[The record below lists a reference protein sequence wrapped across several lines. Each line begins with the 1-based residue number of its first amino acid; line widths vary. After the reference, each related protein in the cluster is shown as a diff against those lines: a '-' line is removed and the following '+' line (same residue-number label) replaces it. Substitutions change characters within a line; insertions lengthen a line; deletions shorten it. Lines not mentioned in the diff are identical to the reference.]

1 MENSKISQLLDDAR
15 EKFKEAYTQGIVDGI
30 TELKETIKD
39 DKIDTIDGFIS
50 VCNQFINKFGDEEKV
65 PEELKDN
72 GMSQEGFQS
81 FLDSMETMEFYDK
94 LNPDISNQ
102 DIDEDDEVNDV
113 LADLPEEDVIGG
125 E

>member
-1 MENSKISQLLDDAR
+1 MENSKISQLLDDVR

-30 TELKETIKD
+30 TGLKEAIKD

-81 FLDSMETMEFYDK
+81 LLDSMETMEYYDK
-94 LNPDISNQ
+94 LYPNITNEE
-102 DIDEDDEVNDV
+102 IDVDDEVNDV
-113 LADLPEEDVIGG
+113 LTDLPEDNVIGG
-125 E
+125 

>member
-1 MENSKISQLLDDAR
+1 MENSKISHLLDDVR

-30 TELKETIKD
+30 TELKEAIKD

-81 FLDSMETMEFYDK
+81 LLDSMETMEYYDK
-94 LNPDISNQ
+94 LYPNITNEE
-102 DIDEDDEVNDV
+102 IDVDDEVNDV
-113 LADLPEEDVIGG
+113 LEGLPEDDVIGG
-125 E
+125 

>member
-1 MENSKISQLLDDAR
+1 MENSKISKLLDEAR
-15 EKFKEAYTQGIVDGI
+15 DTFKEAYTQGIVDGI
-30 TELKETIKD
+30 TGLKEAIKD

-81 FLDSMETMEFYDK
+81 LLDSMETMEFYDK
-94 LNPDISNQ
+94 LYPNITNEE
-102 DIDEDDEVNDV
+102 IDVDDEVNDV
-113 LADLPEEDVIGG
+113 LEGLPEDDVIGG
-125 E
+125 

>member
-1 MENSKISQLLDDAR
+1 MESLKISQLLDDVR

-30 TELKETIKD
+30 TELKEAIKD

-81 FLDSMETMEFYDK
+81 LLDSMETMEFYDK
-94 LNPDISNQ
+94 LYPNITNEE
-102 DIDEDDEVNDV
+102 IYVDDEVNDV
-113 LADLPEEDVIGG
+113 LTDLPEDNVIGG
-125 E
+125 

>member
-1 MENSKISQLLDDAR
+1 MESSKISQLLDDVR

-30 TELKETIKD
+30 TGLKEAIKD

-81 FLDSMETMEFYDK
+81 LLDSMETMEFYDK
-94 LNPDISNQ
+94 LYPNITNEE
-102 DIDEDDEVNDV
+102 IDVDDEVNDV
-113 LADLPEEDVIGG
+113 LTDLPEDNVIGG
-125 E
+125 

>member
-1 MENSKISQLLDDAR
+1 MENSKISRLLDDVR

-30 TELKETIKD
+30 TELKEAIKD

-81 FLDSMETMEFYDK
+81 LLDSMETMEFYDK
-94 LNPDISNQ
+94 LYPNITNEE
-102 DIDEDDEVNDV
+102 IDVDDEVNDV
-113 LADLPEEDVIGG
+113 LTDLPEDNVIGG
-125 E
+125 

>member
-1 MENSKISQLLDDAR
+1 MENSKISQLLDDVR

-81 FLDSMETMEFYDK
+81 LLDSMETMDFYDK
-94 LNPDISNQ
+94 LYPNITNEE
-102 DIDEDDEVNDV
+102 IDVDDEVNDV
-113 LADLPEEDVIGG
+113 LTDLPEDNVIGG
-125 E
+125 

>member
-1 MENSKISQLLDDAR
+1 MENSKITQLLDDVK

-30 TELKETIKD
+30 TGIKEAIKD

-81 FLDSMETMEFYDK
+81 LLDSMETMEYYDK
-94 LNPDISNQ
+94 LYPNITNEE
-102 DIDEDDEVNDV
+102 IDVDDEVNDV
-113 LADLPEEDVIGG
+113 LEGLPEDDVIGG
-125 E
+125 

>member
-1 MENSKISQLLDDAR
+1 MENSKISQLLDDVR

-30 TELKETIKD
+30 TELKEAIKD

-81 FLDSMETMEFYDK
+81 LLDSMETMEFYDK
-94 LNPDISNQ
+94 LYPNITNEE
-102 DIDEDDEVNDV
+102 IDVDDEVNDV
-113 LADLPEEDVIGG
+113 LEGLPEDDVIGG
-125 E
+125 

>member
-1 MENSKISQLLDDAR
+1 MENSKISQLLDDVR

-30 TELKETIKD
+30 TELKEAIKD

-50 VCNQFINKFGDEEKV
+50 VCNQFINKFGDKEKV

-81 FLDSMETMEFYDK
+81 LLDSMETMEFYDK
-94 LNPDISNQ
+94 LYPNITNEE
-102 DIDEDDEVNDV
+102 IYVDDEVNDV
-113 LADLPEEDVIGG
+113 LTDLPEDNVIGG
-125 E
+125 

>member
-1 MENSKISQLLDDAR
+1 MENSKISQLLDDVR

-30 TELKETIKD
+30 TGLKEAIKD

-81 FLDSMETMEFYDK
+81 LLDSMETMEFYDK
-94 LNPDISNQ
+94 LYPNITNEE
-102 DIDEDDEVNDV
+102 INVDDEVNDV
-113 LADLPEEDVIGG
+113 LTDLPEDNVIGG
-125 E
+125 

>member
-1 MENSKISQLLDDAR
+1 MENSKISQLLDDVR

-30 TELKETIKD
+30 TGLKEAIKD

-50 VCNQFINKFGDEEKV
+50 VCNQFINKFGDAEKV

-81 FLDSMETMEFYDK
+81 LLDSMETMDFYDK
-94 LNPDISNQ
+94 LYPNITNEE
-102 DIDEDDEVNDV
+102 IDVDDEVNDV
-113 LADLPEEDVIGG
+113 LTDLPEDNVIGG
-125 E
+125 

>member
-1 MENSKISQLLDDAR
+1 MENSKITQLLDDVK

-30 TELKETIKD
+30 TGIKEAIKD

-81 FLDSMETMEFYDK
+81 LLDSMETMDFYDK
-94 LNPDISNQ
+94 LYPNITNEE
-102 DIDEDDEVNDV
+102 IDVDDEVNDV
-113 LADLPEEDVIGG
+113 LTDLPEDNVIGG
-125 E
+125 

>member
-1 MENSKISQLLDDAR
+1 MENSKISQLLDDVR

-30 TELKETIKD
+30 TGLKEAIKD

-81 FLDSMETMEFYDK
+81 LLDSMETMEFYDK
-94 LNPDISNQ
+94 LYPNITNEE
-102 DIDEDDEVNDV
+102 IDVDDEVNDV
-113 LADLPEEDVIGG
+113 LTDLPEDNVIGG
-125 E
+125 

>member
-1 MENSKISQLLDDAR
+1 MENSKITQLLDDVK

-30 TELKETIKD
+30 TELKEAIKD

-81 FLDSMETMEFYDK
+81 LLDSMETMDFYDK
-94 LNPDISNQ
+94 LYPNITNEE
-102 DIDEDDEVNDV
+102 IDVDDEVNDV
-113 LADLPEEDVIGG
+113 LTDLPEDNVIGD
-125 E
+125 

>member
-1 MENSKISQLLDDAR
+1 MENSKISQLLDDVR

-30 TELKETIKD
+30 TGLKEAIKD

-81 FLDSMETMEFYDK
+81 LLDSMETMDFYDK
-94 LNPDISNQ
+94 LYPNITNEE
-102 DIDEDDEVNDV
+102 IDVDDEVNDV
-113 LADLPEEDVIGG
+113 LTDLPEDNVIGG
-125 E
+125 

>member
-1 MENSKISQLLDDAR
+1 MENSKISQLLDDVR

-30 TELKETIKD
+30 TGLKEAIKD

-50 VCNQFINKFGDEEKV
+50 VCNQFINKFGDEETV

-81 FLDSMETMEFYDK
+81 LLDSMETMEFYDK
-94 LNPDISNQ
+94 LYPNITNEE
-102 DIDEDDEVNDV
+102 IDADDEVNDV
-113 LADLPEEDVIGG
+113 LTDLPEDNVIGG
-125 E
+125 

>member
-1 MENSKISQLLDDAR
+1 MENSKISQLLDDVR
-15 EKFKEAYTQGIVDGI
+15 EKFKEADTQGIVDGI
-30 TELKETIKD
+30 TGLKEAIKD

-81 FLDSMETMEFYDK
+81 LLDSMETMEFYDK
-94 LNPDISNQ
+94 LYPNITNEE
-102 DIDEDDEVNDV
+102 IDVDDEVNDV
-113 LADLPEEDVIGG
+113 LTDLPEDNVIGG
-125 E
+125 

>member
-1 MENSKISQLLDDAR
+1 MENSKISQLLDDVR

-30 TELKETIKD
+30 TELKEAIKD

-81 FLDSMETMEFYDK
+81 LLDSMETMEYYDK
-94 LNPDISNQ
+94 LYPNITNEE
-102 DIDEDDEVNDV
+102 IDVDDEVNDV
-113 LADLPEEDVIGG
+113 LTDLPEDNVIGG
-125 E
+125 

>member
-1 MENSKISQLLDDAR
+1 MENSKISQLLDDVR

-30 TELKETIKD
+30 TGLKEAIKD

-81 FLDSMETMEFYDK
+81 LLDSMETMEFYDK
-94 LNPDISNQ
+94 LYPNITNEE
-102 DIDEDDEVNDV
+102 IDVDDEVNDV
-113 LADLPEEDVIGG
+113 LEGLPEDDVIGG
-125 E
+125 

>member
-1 MENSKISQLLDDAR
+1 MEKSKISHLLDDVR

-30 TELKETIKD
+30 TELKEAIKD

-81 FLDSMETMEFYDK
+81 LLDSMETMDFYDK
-94 LNPDISNQ
+94 LYPNITNEE
-102 DIDEDDEVNDV
+102 IDVDDEVNDV
-113 LADLPEEDVIGG
+113 LTDLPEDNVIGG
-125 E
+125 

>member
-1 MENSKISQLLDDAR
+1 MENSKISPLLDDAR

-30 TELKETIKD
+30 TGLKEAIKD

-81 FLDSMETMEFYDK
+81 LLDSMETMEFYDK
-94 LNPDISNQ
+94 LYPNITNEE
-102 DIDEDDEVNDV
+102 IDVDDEVNDV
-113 LADLPEEDVIGG
+113 LTDLPEANVIGG
-125 E
+125 

>member
-1 MENSKISQLLDDAR
+1 MENSKISQLLDDVR

-30 TELKETIKD
+30 TGLKEAIKD

-81 FLDSMETMEFYDK
+81 LLDSMETMEFYDK
-94 LNPDISNQ
+94 LYPNITNEE
-102 DIDEDDEVNDV
+102 IYVDDEVNDV
-113 LADLPEEDVIGG
+113 LTDLPEDNVIGG
-125 E
+125 

>member
-1 MENSKISQLLDDAR
+1 MENSKISQLLDDVR

-30 TELKETIKD
+30 TELKEAIKED
-39 DKIDTIDGFIS
+39 NIDSIEGFIT
-50 VCNQFINKFGDEEKV
+50 VCNQFINKFGDEEEV

-81 FLDSMETMEFYDK
+81 LLDSMETMDFYDK
-94 LNPDISNQ
+94 LYPDISNQ
-102 DIDEDDEVNDV
+102 DIDVDDEVNDV

-125 E
+125 

>member
-1 MENSKISQLLDDAR
+1 MENSKITQLLDDVK

-81 FLDSMETMEFYDK
+81 LLDSMETMEYYDK
-94 LNPDISNQ
+94 LYPNITNEE
-102 DIDEDDEVNDV
+102 IDLDDQVNDV
-113 LADLPEEDVIGG
+113 LTDLPEDNVIGG
-125 E
+125 

>member
-1 MENSKISQLLDDAR
+1 MENSKISHLLDDVR

-30 TELKETIKD
+30 TELKEAIKD

-81 FLDSMETMEFYDK
+81 LLDSMETMEFYDK
-94 LNPDISNQ
+94 LYPNITNEE
-102 DIDEDDEVNDV
+102 IYVDDEVNDV
-113 LADLPEEDVIGG
+113 LTDLPEDNVIGG
-125 E
+125 

>member
-1 MENSKISQLLDDAR
+1 MENSKITQLLDDVK

-30 TELKETIKD
+30 TGLKEAIKD

-81 FLDSMETMEFYDK
+81 LLDSMETMEYYDK
-94 LNPDISNQ
+94 LYPNITNEE
-102 DIDEDDEVNDV
+102 IDVDDEVNDV
-113 LADLPEEDVIGG
+113 LTDLPEDNVIGG
-125 E
+125 

>member
-1 MENSKISQLLDDAR
+1 MENSKITQLLDDVK

-30 TELKETIKD
+30 TGIKEAIKD

-50 VCNQFINKFGDEEKV
+50 VCNQFINKFGDEKKV

-81 FLDSMETMEFYDK
+81 LLDSMETMDFYDK
-94 LNPDISNQ
+94 LYPNITNEE
-102 DIDEDDEVNDV
+102 IDVDDEVNDV
-113 LADLPEEDVIGG
+113 LTDLPEDNVIGG
-125 E
+125 